1 MILIVSRNK
10 RRANQYSEMFH
21 FMGILSHVATPHES
35 YGEISL
41 IYRAVLV
48 LEPGT
53 LPDPEDFVARLKSYS
68 SVPIFSISEDGENDR
83 YAHLFA
89 DAFRE
94 ASFSGT
100 VVGRMAEYSREH
112 RASHVGDYRLGG
124 INATP
129 DLPAVRYFDRELPL
143 TKTEAM
149 ILRYLIRTYPHPQK
163 PTKILK
169 YAYRP
174 SRRPEISSIRAHVCF
189 INRKFREMTGRN
201 LIGAVDNLGYTLLAG
216 EFLKTG
222 ALR

>member
-21 FMGILSHVATPHES
+21 FMGILSHVATPYEA

-48 LEPGT
+48 LEPDT
-53 LPDPEDFVARLKSYS
+53 LPDPANLIAGLKCYTA
-68 SVPIFSISEDGENDR
+68 VPIFSISEEGRGDR
-83 YAHLFA
+83 FAHLFA

-100 VVGRMAEYSREH
+100 VVAGMAEYSRKH

-124 INATP
+124 LNAAP
-129 DLPAVRYFDRELPL
+129 DLPAVRYFDEDLSL

-163 PTKILK
+163 PSKILK

-174 SRRPEISSIRAHVCF
+174 SRRPELSSVRAHICF
-189 INRKFREMTGRN
+189 INRKFRELTGRN
-201 LIGAVDNLGYTLLAG
+201 LIGTVDDLGYTLLAG
-216 EFLKTG
+216 DFLKT
-222 ALR
+222 AIPR